1 MASCPPIARHVRER
15 EMLDTS
21 RRVVLS
27 ILASQSG
34 SARGQGRS
42 EEERNRQAEATTR
55 IAHANSPRALRR
67 AAPLISVSC
76 IPGGIGTLSAA
87 SDRCPSISVY

>member
-27 ILASQSG
+27 VLASQSG

-42 EEERNRQAEATTR
+42 EEERNKT
-55 IAHANSPRALRR
+55 HARWASLRDAKR
-67 AAPLISVSC
+67 LAVWLANTASKTVINKQIIMRPKVS
-76 IPGGIGTLSAA
+76 
-87 SDRCPSISVY
+87 